1 MNHFST
7 FTMLHIFCQIGIRK
21 LLCCKYINVN
31 IQFEY
36 HSHTLCE
43 QKSFLDYIFCA
54 AAAAERVQLITEE
67 QIQWQS
73 AERKGKKKPHSRE
86 TNKKNHLI
94 NTGVLIVL
102 FFPLQFYC
110 SAAAIVSFK
119 CVLYIFLF
127 FFVLF
132 IHIIFMLLLLILVL
146 SFFCF
151 WFCVALFDSIDTHLF
166 RITKQTG
173 SVFIVC
179 TPKSLF
185 IWTTFTFLF
194 LCFLLLF
201 DVVTVFLFIA
211 KNISNRKSAQSALE
225 LIGSCDL
232 S

>member
-36 HSHTLCE
+36 YSHTLCE
-43 QKSFLDYIFCA
+43 QKSFLDYIFC

-73 AERKGKKKPHSRE
+73 AESKGKKNSRE
-86 TNKKNHLI
+86 TNKKKSLDKHWCFDSLI
-94 NTGVLIVL
+94 
-102 FFPLQFYC
+102 FPLQFYC

-119 CVLYIFLF
+119 CVLYIY
-127 FFVLF
+127 
-132 IHIIFMLLLLILVL
+132 
-146 SFFCF
+146 FFCF
-151 WFCVALFDSIDTHLF
+151 VHSYYLHAFAIDSRLVF
-166 RITKQTG
+166 F
-173 SVFIVC
+173 SVFGFVLRYSIRLTRTCFALQNRLVLYL
-179 TPKSLF
+179 SFAHQNLF
-185 IWTTFTFLF
+185 SYEQLLLSYFF
-194 LCFLLLF
+194 CFLLLF
-201 DVVTVFLFIA
+201 WCSQVTVFLFIA
-211 KNISNRKSAQSALE
+211 KNISNRKSAQSLLQ